1 MALPPERDKPAPS
14 RGNGSAKANGRSHTT
29 PEMRRFIQ
37 SSDLSVR
44 ELSRIL
50 NISEATVRKWRRRS
64 DIEDRDH
71 TPHHLN
77 TTLTPPQEYVVV
89 GLRYQLKLTL
99 DRLLEVTR
107 TFINPAVSRSGL
119 ARCLKRHGVSRIG
132 EIERSDQLP
141 DKHFTSLPVYRSDS
155 LESYTLNASTLAQT
169 LGETKVV
176 QIEAMHIPTDESEGC
191 ASCSVMIGLEPEF
204 DWIYV
209 DIYTDSDALAAD
221 RYIAHV
227 LAHGPFKLKR
237 LLARNYRKFQQR
249 FPDADIQRALHSKG
263 TQPHSSPAVGDQK
276 TETQA

>member
-1 MALPPERDKPAPS
+1 MAMPPERPQGAPVKGKS
-14 RGNGSAKANGRSHTT
+14 TTRSQTT

-37 SSDLSVR
+37 NSDLSVR
-44 ELSRIL
+44 ELSKIL
-50 NISEATVRKWRRRS
+50 NISETTVRKWRRRS
-64 DIEDRDH
+64 DVKDRDH

-77 TTLTPPQEYVVV
+77 TTLTPAQEYVVV

-132 EIERSDQLP
+132 EIEPSESLP
-141 DKHFTSLPVYRSDS
+141 PKHFTKLPVYRSDTT
-155 LESYTLNASTLAQT
+155 ESYTLNTSTLAQT
-169 LGETKVV
+169 LDEAEVV
-176 QIEAMHIPTDESEGC
+176 QIEAMHIPLVDEQDNQAPS
-191 ASCSVMIGLEPEF
+191 SVMIGLEPAF

-209 DIYTDSDALAAD
+209 DIYTDSDTLAAN
-221 RYIAHV
+221 RYIAYV
-227 LAHGPFKLKR
+227 LQNGPFKLKR

-249 FPDADIQRALHSKG
+249 FPDADIQRALNGNSANPQLPSRTAKG
-263 TQPHSSPAVGDQK
+263 DHN